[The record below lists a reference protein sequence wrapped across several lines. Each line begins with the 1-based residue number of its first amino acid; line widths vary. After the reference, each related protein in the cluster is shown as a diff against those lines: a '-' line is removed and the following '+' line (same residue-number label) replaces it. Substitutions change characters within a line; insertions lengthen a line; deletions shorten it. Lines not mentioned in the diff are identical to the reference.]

1 MTGEVDVTGLL
12 RELGRGART
21 ARALS
26 QAQARGLF
34 AAMLADEIDEL
45 RLGALLIA
53 YRIKGETAAELA
65 GMLEAAHA
73 ALAPLRLRPAPFA
86 PVVIPSYSGARRL
99 PNLVPLLALALA
111 ARGVPVLVHGD
122 AADGHDRVGSAAVFE
137 ALGIGACASR
147 SQAETALASPRRLA
161 FVPID
166 VLAPPLARLLAL
178 RERTG
183 LRNSAHTVVKL
194 LDPIDA
200 PALRLVSYTHPP
212 YRDALLELFATV
224 QPPPA
229 PGVLLAR
236 GHEGEAAADPRRQV
250 AVEWLA
256 DGAART
262 VLDAG
267 PVDAGDSAALPPRD
281 ALSTARWTA
290 RVLAGELALPATLQ
304 RQIDTVVA
312 LAGGARPP
320 AATDDARGGKVA
332 AMVAVDRTPH
342 AVMAGT
348 LEENASCNTC

>member
-1 MTGEVDVTGLL
+1 MTGAELTGLL

-26 QAQARGLF
+26 QSQAQRLF

-65 GMLEAAHA
+65 GMLDAAHA
-73 ALAPLRLRPAPFA
+73 TLTPLQMCAGSRA
-86 PVVIPSYSGARRL
+86 PVVIPSYNGARRL

-111 ARGVPVLVHGD
+111 ARGIPVLVHGE
-122 AADGHDRVGSAAVFE
+122 AGDGHGRVSSASVFA
-137 ALGIGACASR
+137 ALGVTPCVSR
-147 SQAETALASPRRLA
+147 PQAEMALDSPRRLA
-161 FVPID
+161 FVPIE

-194 LDPIDA
+194 LNPFAA
-200 PALRLVSYTHPP
+200 PALRLVSFTHPP
-212 YRDALLELFATV
+212 YRDALFELFATV

-256 DGAART
+256 EGATQT
-262 VLDAG
+262 VVAAE
-267 PVDAGDSAALPPRD
+267 AGDADDVAVLPQSD
-281 ALSTARWTA
+281 ATATARWTE

-320 AATDDARGGKVA
+320 VATGEARGGKVA

-348 LEENASCNTC
+348 T